1 MVHRTILA
9 IWVTTHTP
17 FKYNTTVRTTAHKD
31 YNHKGGL
38 QINTLI
44 YLTDGVTL
52 YTKHLPPY
60 IRTRQIPVWSTYTY
74 GDHNLRGTETLN
86 QRVWLGQPSQAYKVT
101 TAIGREGGKKTWRPQ
116 LQKVAGLAATN
127 QLTIREELYH
137 TVYQL
142 RGCSGAGPIFIAL
155 RRVNLR
161 LGQPQKSP
169 GNLSPGDLNFL
180 AL

>member
-1 MVHRTILA
+1 M
-9 IWVTTHTP
+9 
-17 FKYNTTVRTTAHKD
+17 KYHSDNPVRT
-31 YNHKGGL
+31 G
-38 QINTLI
+38 
-44 YLTDGVTL
+44 
-52 YTKHLPPY
+52 
-60 IRTRQIPVWSTYTY
+60 
-74 GDHNLRGTETLN
+74 
-86 QRVWLGQPSQAYKVT
+86 KVSI
-101 TAIGREGGKKTWRPQ
+101 AIGREGGKKTWRPQ

-161 LGQPQKSP
+161 IGQPQKSP
-169 GNLSPGDLNFL
+169 GNLTPGDLNFL